1 MLTKEENERSC
12 WIATRPR
19 LRQWLLLFVV
29 RSPGNFLTLTLCT
42 SCAPSTARFCFGAP
56 CRMYSCAEEARLQ
69 IYGDISNANNRRF
82 YMD

>member
-29 RSPGNFLTLTLCT
+29 RSLGNF
-42 SCAPSTARFCFGAP
+42 
-56 CRMYSCAEEARLQ
+56 
-69 IYGDISNANNRRF
+69 
-82 YMD
+82 